1 MTSPDIPESQRL
13 YPCSYPDCSYSAVQ
27 SRADYIQHIAFKHE
41 EWYKRIN
48 GRLEAAGSRPGLTAE
63 GEKLSLVKEAFVKDP
78 RLQPVPT
85 PGAPKK
91 LSWTDGVLP
100 QNGIEA
106 EYELAINKQKE
117 VSEHTIAEQKI
128 ESNIFIGNVQSEL
141 RCQLCT
147 KVMKID
153 PTKTTKNRQSY
164 IIHLMESHFERTM
177 FSDIPNL
184 EKYSCPYP
192 SCNHSTELKA
202 KFRIHLAFS
211 HKEFSKRVNRR
222 VSDLERT
229 MHSADDPSQ
238 KLDEIDKLKDIKTF
252 FQSDSR
258 VTAPDKNPA
267 EYWLKDDTL
276 FSTEE
281 ISEAADGKKPRPTH
295 MVTFI
300 KQEDAPGIK
309 LEKSD
314 DSLKG
319 NKNTSHAKS
328 ISELNTERECAV
340 EKGELESEQEKPDTE
355 KEKSKIEHSETPGP
369 KGKGKGKKNKKELK
383 TQNLRKDPKPETQ
396 ISEKNE
402 KNGESLEISDSKE
415 MIEQNLEKT
424 HEEIV
429 DEQDNKVKEPPEAI
443 KQPENTRKP
452 VLELIENCKPASAE
466 ATPAVASELYTCKQ
480 CRKQFN
486 KRPVCIMHIIT
497 EHMQERFPGV
507 PHLIDEKYLCHHA
520 GCTYNSVKRNGLL
533 AHLTLKHN
541 AINIMDVTEL
551 MLHSDE
557 DEAQPP
563 RDLSDSQ
570 SGIKQETVAAPL
582 PVTITEAD
590 QASVSWKCRNC
601 DSPFNSED
609 AVRQHVLLS
618 HLLDQFADLAPP
630 DQKIY
635 SCTHCFKYSTVSRV
649 NFIKHLGM
657 QHQVIR
663 EETLGRY
670 IEHSRS
676 LLLDIDVIKCRCGKQ
691 FDKHRQLKDHIVSNH
706 YKDKFRQIPKGKERY
721 ECRKHHEPSCFFV
734 ADNRGLLIKHL
745 VNEHKFLS
753 DLDIDKF
760 KLSNGSDSQSAVAN
774 NSDCSN
780 ENADNENNDGSPNMD
795 QDDSHSSID
804 FNDSVSQ
811 AATSKNKKNIACKKA
826 FPETHEPV
834 VVEIEEVEIE
844 EIPFENNTGHKCP
857 ICSKHI
863 AQRSNFEDHLQ
874 THKILNDVVFHCV
887 ECSFA
892 TSFAQMYYHLIS
904 FHKESSQIKLQCLC
918 CKINMSSSGVK
929 ESIKQIRD
937 HSTHPASQTKHQV
950 SAKKFLEL
958 PKRTLYSMFRYN
970 IVFSCAASL

>member
-1 MTSPDIPESQRL
+1 
-13 YPCSYPDCSYSAVQ
+13 
-27 SRADYIQHIAFKHE
+27 
-41 EWYKRIN
+41 
-48 GRLEAAGSRPGLTAE
+48 
-63 GEKLSLVKEAFVKDP
+63 
-78 RLQPVPT
+78 
-85 PGAPKK
+85 
-91 LSWTDGVLP
+91 
-100 QNGIEA
+100 
-106 EYELAINKQKE
+106 
-117 VSEHTIAEQKI
+117 
-128 ESNIFIGNVQSEL
+128 
-141 RCQLCT
+141 
-147 KVMKID
+147 
-153 PTKTTKNRQSY
+153 
-164 IIHLMESHFERTM
+164 
-177 FSDIPNL
+177 
-184 EKYSCPYP
+184 
-192 SCNHSTELKA
+192 
-202 KFRIHLAFS
+202 
-211 HKEFSKRVNRR
+211 
-222 VSDLERT
+222 
-229 MHSADDPSQ
+229 
-238 KLDEIDKLKDIKTF
+238 
-252 FQSDSR
+252 
-258 VTAPDKNPA
+258 
-267 EYWLKDDTL
+267 
-276 FSTEE
+276 
-281 ISEAADGKKPRPTH
+281 
-295 MVTFI
+295 
-300 KQEDAPGIK
+300 
-309 LEKSD
+309 
-314 DSLKG
+314 
-319 NKNTSHAKS
+319 
-328 ISELNTERECAV
+328 
-340 EKGELESEQEKPDTE
+340 
-355 KEKSKIEHSETPGP
+355 
-369 KGKGKGKKNKKELK
+369 
-383 TQNLRKDPKPETQ
+383 
-396 ISEKNE
+396 
-402 KNGESLEISDSKE
+402 
-415 MIEQNLEKT
+415 MIEKNLEKT

-480 CRKQFN
+480 CRKQFD

-958 PKRTLYSMFRYN
+958 PKRTLYSMFR
-970 IVFSCAASL
+970 FSCQICSMYFKKPASLLEHGKKFNSRCYNSSVRSDPIYTCHLCDFSKAASLFGGHCQGTQHQYNLRGAVPAGPPLAAAPARPRPPLPAGITVTVQRPGRAPATPNWTDDSVVEVAPSVLELDRIPDTPDNRPCASPGQREELAARRGGSGSARLQPGPATSLYSCLQPCSLNISDSGQFQRHCQRHSNTATFARVVCNVCDWRIEGVKVAAEVTKHLFNLNHTVNVAKKVSNSIS